1 MWFVNTAKE
10 DMQAGKAAGYMAVRS
25 EAMLPE
31 EIAEG
36 AVWVVADGKGGW
48 AGAPRV
54 RAGALPPRLFPAA
67 GSAEEE
73 AVLQRLAAA
82 GSDSGAGGGG
92 AVGAAAAA
100 LHRQR
105 LEQLEVG
112 RLAAGSLTALQVVR
126 ALVLERLRSVRAR
139 FPAASEDELC
149 EALVCYS
156 PESWLYAKGLS
167 ADDSEDPVDEQQWD
181 KYQGE
186 LHYGSYQAF
195 HGGSAAVLG
204 TEIADGDAMGAIALE
219 VLEQGEASDRYN
231 LWYFL
236 FCAAVEQNNYNEKG
250 ELREN
255 ASTRKPKVRAGAR
268 ATADC

>member
-1 MWFVNTAKE
+1 
-10 DMQAGKAAGYMAVRS
+10 
-25 EAMLPE
+25 MLPE

-36 AVWVVADGKGGW
+36 AVWRVADGKSGW
-48 AGAPRV
+48 ADAPRV
-54 RAGALPPRLFPAA
+54 RAAALPPRLFPAA
-67 GSAEEE
+67 GPAEEE
-73 AVLQRLAAA
+73 AVLQRLAA

-92 AVGAAAAA
+92 AAGAAAAA

-112 RLAAGSLTALQVVR
+112 RLAAGSLTALQAVR

-167 ADDSEDPVDEQQWD
+167 ADDSGDPVGEQQWE

-186 LHYGSYQAF
+186 LHYGSDQAF
-195 HGGSAAVLG
+195 HNGSAAVLG
-204 TEIADGDAMGAIALE
+204 TEVSDGDAMGAIVHE
-219 VLEQGEASDRYN
+219 VLAQGEASDRYN
-231 LWYFL
+231 LWYFR

-255 ASTRKPKVRAGAR
+255 ASTRKPKVRAGAT
-268 ATADC
+268 ATAGCGCQCCTCIFAAGWLD